1 MLLNG
6 LDGQPASFSIGYTL
20 AITSAHFS
28 SI

>member
-1 MLLNG
+1 MLMTDLMG
-6 LDGQPASFSIGYTL
+6 TLLCFSIGYTL